1 MAADGIAHLADS
13 PTGRSDRAVLVAF
26 VTDAASEAT
35 LRKGLSE
42 TLQGGLDIRRA
53 NVRQAIAALG
63 RMPTPRSLIVDISGD
78 PHPLAALADLAQI
91 VEPDVRVLIIGDR
104 DDVTFYRQV
113 TRGLGAHEYLYKP
126 LASEMVARHFGLHV
140 RHTETGQTIRSED
153 ARGGRMI
160 AVLGARG
167 GVGTT
172 SVAANLA
179 HYIAATAKRHTVL
192 LDADLHAGNAAMMLG
207 ARTGAGLRAAL
218 ESPSRIDELFVE
230 RTALPVHDRLDVL
243 ASEEKIDDEIVVA
256 QGAAERLVG
265 FLRRRYN
272 FVVADAGFAGISGK
286 HELLMQ
292 AHQRVFVL
300 TPTLPAIRE
309 AIRLLAL
316 PAGPGQALR
325 GLVVLNR
332 VGMPGSLPRAQV
344 EKALGA
350 EIDVCIPYLP
360 KPLCQAETLGTP
372 AIDSTPAFRAAIVQ
386 LAEQVAPSSSE
397 APARKKRFFGL
408 IK

>member
-1 MAADGIAHLADS
+1 
-13 PTGRSDRAVLVAF
+13 
-26 VTDAASEAT
+26 
-35 LRKGLSE
+35 
-42 TLQGGLDIRRA
+42 
-53 NVRQAIAALG
+53 
-63 RMPTPRSLIVDISGD
+63 
-78 PHPLAALADLAQI
+78 
-91 VEPDVRVLIIGDR
+91 
-104 DDVTFYRQV
+104 
-113 TRGLGAHEYLYKP
+113 
-126 LASEMVARHFGLHV
+126 
-140 RHTETGQTIRSED
+140 
-153 ARGGRMI
+153 MI

-325 GLVVLNR
+325 GLVVLKR

>member
-1 MAADGIAHLADS
+1 MAADGTTHLQDA
-13 PTGRSDRAVLVAF
+13 PTGRSDRAQLVAF

-35 LRKGLSE
+35 LRKGLAE
-42 TLQGGLDIRRA
+42 TVTETIDIRRS

-63 RMPTPRSLIVDISGD
+63 RMPTPRSLIVDISDD

-126 LASEMVARHFGLHV
+126 LATEMVARHFALHV
-140 RHTETGQTIRSED
+140 RHTENGVAARTDD

-179 HYIAATAKRHTVL
+179 HYIASTAKRHTVL
-192 LDADLHAGNAAMMLG
+192 LDADLHVGNAAMMLG
-207 ARTGAGLRAAL
+207 ARTGAGLRSAL

-243 ASEEKIDDEIVVA
+243 ASEEKIDDDIHVA
-256 QGAAERLVG
+256 SGDAERLISY
-265 FLRRRYN
+265 LRRRYN
-272 FVVADAGFAGISGK
+272 FVVADAGFSQISSK
-286 HELLMQ
+286 QELLMQ
-292 AHQRVFVL
+292 AHQRVLVL

-316 PAGPGQALR
+316 PTGPGQALR

-332 VGMPGSLPRAQV
+332 VGMPGSLPVAQV

-350 EIDVCIPYLP
+350 EIDVQIPYLP
-360 KPLCQAETLGTP
+360 KPMCQAETLGTP
-372 AIDSTPAFRAAIVQ
+372 AIDSAAGFRAAIIK
-386 LAEQVAPSSSE
+386 LADQVAPSATE
-397 APARKKRFFGL
+397 APVKKKRFFGL
-408 IK
+408 VK